1 MPNYSFVSHFL
12 SPLKKQRL
20 LKNIAVFDIETDE
33 WIDDTYEL
41 SDMERRSWNNRR
53 ITPFLA
59 MFFNGKD
66 MKFYD
71 GDDCIRDFLLDYL
84 RFSNRTTVTFAHNGG
99 KFDFLALYETLIRDP
114 YLSQRFHPKP
124 FLAHGRIIA
133 LTIKDSDKHAWHF
146 RDSYSLLQGSLQSLC
161 DAFRPLH
168 RKLSRPKTSYS
179 QDHTAW
185 RAYGENDCRS
195 LYEIL
200 QLFNSIIADVGGSV
214 GYTIASTAML
224 TFRKKFLD
232 REIPNYFPYNNLFR
246 NAYYG
251 GRVEIIRMLAQEKG
265 SPYYYYDVNSEYPD
279 VMANHPY
286 PVSMPLSVRYKD
298 AEECSGKCG
307 IMEASVI
314 APPDLDIPLLPYR
327 HPDSKKLLF
336 PLGKWYGWYE
346 YSLIEEALRHG
357 YEVRPHRCYEFQSEY
372 IFREYVKRF
381 YDLKCHSEG
390 AERQTMKLL
399 LNALYGKFGEHQ
411 EREEL
416 ITNPDTDITGSYPY
430 DDIFGY
436 SIRKLI
442 RFSAYHLP
450 AIAARVTSLAQL
462 KLYSYIEQIQRQGGN
477 IYYMDTDSIVTDIR
491 IQTSSELGSLKLEH
505 EIRSA
510 VFLAPK
516 TYCLRLYNADETG
529 NDEKI
534 VMKGFS
540 RSFHKHLCYHDFET
554 ALLTGNYS
562 KFLEYI
568 VEPAS
573 LKTVHIRKMDGFVT
587 VLNMK
592 AIRSGY
598 DKRIIN
604 PDYTTSPFIMP
615 LPEPEPTP
623 SVPSPLIASHL
634 DYSAREIQ
642 RRARNPQSFT
652 EKQLLERL
660 IKQTKRP
667 REYLMRCIKE
677 CRETDF
683 DLEQEIDWEHG
694 SDPLEQIQHKQR
706 KEHLDYYLQS

>member
-1 MPNYSFVSHFL
+1 MMANYNFVPHFL
-12 SPLKKQRL
+12 APLKKQRL

-33 WIDDTYEL
+33 WADDTYTM
-41 SDMERRSWNNRR
+41 SKGERETWNNRR

-66 MKFYD
+66 MKFYE
-71 GDDCIRDFLLDYL
+71 GQECIQEFLKDYL
-84 RFSNRTTVTFAHNGG
+84 KFSNRTTVTFAHNGG

-114 YLSQRFHPKP
+114 YLSERFYPKP
-124 FLAHGRIIA
+124 FLAHGRLIA
-133 LTIKDSDKHAWHF
+133 LTIKDNDKHVWHF
-146 RDSYSLLQGSLQSLC
+146 RDSYSLLPGSLQSLC
-161 DAFRPLH
+161 YSFKPEH
-168 RKLSRPKTSYS
+168 RKLTRPKAPYAQAS
-179 QDHTAW
+179 QEW
-185 RAYGENDCRS
+185 QSYGENDCRS

-200 QLFNSIIADVGGSV
+200 QLFNGIIADVGGSV

-265 SPYYYYDVNSEYPD
+265 TPYYYYDVNSEYPD

-286 PVSMPLSVRYKD
+286 PVSMPLNVRYKD
-298 AEECSGKCG
+298 ADECRGKCG
-307 IMEASVI
+307 IMECSII

-327 HPDSKKLLF
+327 HPDTRKLLF
-336 PLGKWYGWYE
+336 PLGRWYGWYE
-346 YSLIEEALRHG
+346 YSLIEAALKYG
-357 YEVRPHRCYEFQSEY
+357 YEIKPHRCYEFQSEY

-381 YDLKCHSEG
+381 YNLKCHSEG

-411 EREEL
+411 EREEM
-416 ITNPDTDITGSYPY
+416 ITDPDTDITGSYPY

-436 SIRKLI
+436 SIRKII

-462 KLYSYIEQIQRQGGN
+462 KLYGYIEQIQRLGGK

-491 IQTSSELGSLKLEH
+491 IPTSTELGGLKLEH
-505 EIRSA
+505 EIQSA

-516 TYCLRLYNADETG
+516 TYCLKLYNTDETG
-529 NDEKI
+529 NNEKI

-540 RSFHKHLCYHDFET
+540 RSFHKHLCYHDFEA
-554 ALLTGNYS
+554 ALLTGDFS

-592 AIRSGY
+592 AIRTGY

-604 PDYTTSPFIMP
+604 PDYTTTPFIMP
-615 LPEPEPTP
+615 LPEPIPEP
-623 SVPSPLIASHL
+623 VPLETLTISHH
-634 DYSAREIQ
+634 DYSAREKQ
-642 RRARNPQSFT
+642 RRARSPQGFP

-660 IKQTKRP
+660 IKQTGRP
-667 REYLMRCIKE
+667 RDYLMRCITA
-677 CRETDF
+677 CRDSDF
-683 DLEQEIDWEHG
+683 DLESEIDWEQG
-694 SDPLEQIQHKQR
+694 GDPLEQI
-706 KEHLDYYLQS
+706 EHRLKKGYLDYYL